1 MIGYVGQ
8 TGINGEHI
16 SLGIYVVISDPRF
29 NGKRGLVVPSHNFT
43 WENKPTDDPLKYL
56 LPMK

>member
-1 MIGYVGQ
+1 MIYIIVEL
-8 TGINGEHI
+8 I
-16 SLGIYVVISDPRF
+16 
-29 NGKRGLVVPSHNFT
+29 KNFT